1 LQHWCSGKSTCKTT
15 TCQYSAG
22 QTHVFQKFLDN
33 SGTPI
38 RAPEHWHCEKTPCG
52 CSCKCA
58 ASLNCNLRHH
68 HTSGYKK
75 DFEHCT
81 PTPAPTAYPTPQP
94 TAYPTSQPTQHCQ
107 VSGWGPW
114 TDCETKGNSHTRIWS
129 GGCRHHATGGGWRY
143 YCLNGVDQNTAGGY
157 GYTHGDSNFRIQR
170 AGFWRVNFYADHHG
184 SHTTY
189 HVRIQV
195 NGRDIFYNH
204 SYKWHDGGWS
214 QLHGDVTWRMR
225 AGWRFQVSMHGRHYI
240 WHAWHHYHG
249 HPWHSRAQFIY
260 LGQNLKMWSG
270 GCRHHCRHCTG
281 WHTYCLNG
289 QDTWDSTH
297 NPSGYITHDHWR
309 LYARRTGFFRI
320 NFFAIQHGWPGYFQ
334 SRVLV
339 SGRTIYYNH
348 NYRWWTDAGWSTV
361 DMDVFWRIN
370 NGQNVQVQMYSPNNR
385 GNVYT
390 WHAWNH
396 YGQHSRMQMTWKGTN
411 MIMWSGGCRHS
422 RHSSGW
428 HDYCLNGQDYNNCG
442 GNCWTPG
449 NQYMYLRKQGFW
461 NVKFYTIM
469 HGHLGHARLRFQHNH
484 RDVLYTHRYKW
495 HNSGWSQIMG
505 DMTWWFNHNDHCRIS
520 LHADRGGWL
529 WHSWNYH
536 GQHSRVQFIYQGGT
550 QGYHYR
556 QRFQTKAAQNGG
568 NRCPHLSE
576 KKRCEL

>member
-1 LQHWCSGKSTCKTT
+1 M
-15 TCQYSAG
+15 Y
-22 QTHVFQKFLDN
+22 
-33 SGTPI
+33 
-38 RAPEHWHCEKTPCG
+38 CG
-52 CSCKCA
+52 CQLCACKRISQLDGDVGKMVRSGSCKCA
-58 ASLNCNLRHH
+58 AALNCNLRHH

-270 GCRHHCRHCTG
+270 GCRHHCHRCTG